1 MINELNIFNGP
12 FKDILPK
19 FINYQRAQGYD
30 YGASIIYRYKELD
43 DFFKS
48 KNCNNIEINE
58 DLYNEWISYR
68 DGEKKTNQMRRVI
81 AINIFSKYLIN
92 EGYHNIYINP
102 NKMKFTSNFIPYIF
116 SKEQIK
122 NMYKSIDYLIDNST
136 NKNYISFKVLFSLYY
151 TCGLRLSEAINLRFK
166 DIDLTNH
173 SIRIVNSK
181 NHSNRLIVLSA
192 SMFKILNIYYDKVYV
207 GNDNDFIFKNNINN
221 QIRKQTVQ
229 QIFKEVLMLSNI
241 PKRENQLGPR
251 IHDLRHTF
259 AINSL
264 EQMMQKGFDMYTSLP
279 ILSKYLGHKGIKE
292 TEYYLRL
299 IPKYHQNIEKLNN
312 ECFGKI
318 FPEVE
323 K

>member
-1 MINELNIFNGP
+1 
-12 FKDILPK
+12 
-19 FINYQRAQGYD
+19 
-30 YGASIIYRYKELD
+30 
-43 DFFKS
+43 
-48 KNCNNIEINE
+48 
-58 DLYNEWISYR
+58 
-68 DGEKKTNQMRRVI
+68 
-81 AINIFSKYLIN
+81 
-92 EGYHNIYINP
+92 
-102 NKMKFTSNFIPYIF
+102 
-116 SKEQIK
+116 
-122 NMYKSIDYLIDNST
+122 
-136 NKNYISFKVLFSLYY
+136 
-151 TCGLRLSEAINLRFK
+151 
-166 DIDLTNH
+166 
-173 SIRIVNSK
+173 
-181 NHSNRLIVLSA
+181 
-192 SMFKILNIYYDKVYV
+192 MFKILNIYYDKVYV